1 MTIAPDATSPTGDEF
16 DAALQAFLTR
26 HGRTL
31 ADVNAGNGAPTV
43 AEHTAGFLA
52 TLTANTRRTYATHL
66 LRLRDGIGP
75 ICDQLCEICLDPTSG
90 YRCRCGCSRC
100 TSSRL
105 TVTSQADLTVG
116 PATYSLDNAKNLAA
130 IARRVAVKAGLVAN
144 RRRAQRG
151 LTAKRADGICAEET
165 CVAALRSLYG
175 AAAAWVPTNAA
186 ADIPKPRR
194 GGANRRPLLDFE
206 LLELVHLTET
216 TGNDTELDA
225 LIVDFGI
232 ATGARREG
240 VYSLTVGQL
249 QPQAQIVLLRDKYKT
264 TQPAPISADLM
275 FRLVRHAIRRGGPA
289 CNPNNPD
296 FRPDRPV
303 FWQRVGDDYR
313 PLTSRR
319 FDNLALR
326 WQTHLDWANTE
337 QVGFHHLRHTMSA
350 FLGSMYGPQYKKRY
364 LRHADGNVTDMY
376 GACTLN
382 ELARALS
389 DLLQFEH
396 PLVHGVDERRRE
408 AMGRLGLPP
417 T

>member
-1 MTIAPDATSPTGDEF
+1 MTATPDTANDF
-16 DAALQAFLTR
+16 DAELATFLAL

-31 ADVNAGNGAPTV
+31 ADVNAAHRAPSV
-43 AEHTAGFLA
+43 AEHITGFLA
-52 TLTANTRRTYATHL
+52 TLTANTRRTYATHIN
-66 LRLRDGIGP
+66 RLRDGIGP
-75 ICDQLCEICLDPTSG
+75 ICDQTCEPCLDANDG
-90 YRCRCGCSRC
+90 FRCRCGCSRC
-100 TSSRL
+100 QSSRIS
-105 TVTSQADLTVG
+105 VAAQAAQLVG
-116 PATYSLDNAKNLAA
+116 PASYSLEHAKNLAV
-130 IARRVAVKAGLVAN
+130 IARRVAVKAGIVAN

-165 CVAALRSLYG
+165 CVTALRSLYT
-175 AAAAWVPTNAA
+175 AAAAWVATNAA
-186 ADIPKPRR
+186 AELPKPRR
-194 GGANRRPLLDFE
+194 GGSTRRPLRDFE

-216 TGNDTELDA
+216 SGNDTELDA

-249 QPQAQIVLLRDKYKT
+249 QPQSQIVQLRDKYKT
-264 TQPAPISADLM
+264 TQPAPIAADLM
-275 FRLVRHAIRRGGPA
+275 FRLVRHASRRGGPQ
-289 CNPNNPD
+289 CNPNSVE

-303 FWQRVGDDYR
+303 FWQRIGDDHR

-319 FDNLALR
+319 FDSLALR
-326 WQTHLDWANTE
+326 WQTHLDWANVE
-337 QVGFHHLRHTMSA
+337 QVGFHHLRHTMAA

-364 LRHADGNVTDMY
+364 LRHSDGNVTDMY
-376 GACTLN
+376 GACTLE

-408 AMGRLGLPP
+408 AMSRLGLP
-417 T
+417 TT